1 MRLGAVIPIKMTAN
15 AKTRLSHVLTAAQRS
30 CLVLEML
37 GHMLGVLEHCRQ
49 VSGVYVATSDKTVVQ
64 YVEANHPQTVCIPDA
79 GGINQSATAAA
90 QRLKQDGLDSMLYLL
105 GDLPLLT
112 DGDVRHVARLGLE
125 YPVVLMPD
133 RRRSGTNGL
142 LLTPPDVMETHFGAD
157 SFQAH
162 LAAVK
167 KAGLQA
173 YCLSTPGFACDLD
186 TPEDF
191 QRIVQ
196 PRLNNKNVL
205 RY

>member
-37 GHMLGVLEHCRQ
+37 GHMLGVLEHCQQ
-49 VSGVYVATSDKTVVQ
+49 VSGVYVATSDNTVVQ
-64 YVEANHPQTVCIPDA
+64 YVKANHPQTVCIPDA

-90 QRLKQDGLDSMLYLL
+90 QRLKQDGLNSMLYLL

-112 DGDVRHVARLGLE
+112 DEDVRHVARLGLE

-162 LAAVK
+162 LAAAK
-167 KAGLQA
+167 KAQLEV
-173 YCLSTPGFACDLD
+173 YCLSTQGFACDLD

-196 PRLNNKNVL
+196 TKVTPAQ
-205 RY
+205 